1 MAETAKL
8 MNLKVLIPDMDAG
21 CSLASSITGEDVR
34 IKEKISWGSSV
45 SYVNTLQRSKLR
57 AMFVVLLQMQ

>member
-8 MNLKVLIPDMDAG
+8 MNPNKKVLIPDMDAG

-34 IKEKISWGSSV
+34 MLKE
-45 SYVNTLQRSKLR
+45 NTL
-57 AMFVVLLQMQ
+57 ACLLFRMSILPPR